1 MSKILL
7 TGGAGYI
14 GSHTAIN
21 FIENGNDIIIF
32 DNFSSSNELV
42 IKKLKVITKAD
53 IRFIK
58 GDLRNLKDL
67 QLLFEKNSFD
77 SVVHFAGLK
86 SPSDSLLNPIEYF
99 NNNIIGSI
107 NLISVMSDFEVKK
120 IIFSSSAS
128 VYGYS
133 DTQPLKEKSSIN
145 PINPYSKSK
154 QIVEELLMSLGS
166 EWRIV
171 ILRYFNPAGAHS
183 SGLIGEDPQGVPN
196 NLMPYIQKV
205 ATGELEK
212 VFIFGNDYNT
222 RDGTGI
228 RVYIHVMDL
237 AECHLSALNFMK
249 SNPGFHTFNLGT
261 GKNVSVLELID
272 AYEKVTQKKIPYEFS
287 SRRHGD
293 VGACWADVSLANK
306 MLKWKAIRDI
316 HDMCKDSWNWSK
328 NRVV

>member
-205 ATGELEK
+205 AKGE
-212 VFIFGNDYNT
+212 
-222 RDGTGI
+222 
-228 RVYIHVMDL
+228 
-237 AECHLSALNFMK
+237 
-249 SNPGFHTFNLGT
+249 
-261 GKNVSVLELID
+261 
-272 AYEKVTQKKIPYEFS
+272 
-287 SRRHGD
+287 
-293 VGACWADVSLANK
+293 
-306 MLKWKAIRDI
+306 
-316 HDMCKDSWNWSK
+316 
-328 NRVV
+328 